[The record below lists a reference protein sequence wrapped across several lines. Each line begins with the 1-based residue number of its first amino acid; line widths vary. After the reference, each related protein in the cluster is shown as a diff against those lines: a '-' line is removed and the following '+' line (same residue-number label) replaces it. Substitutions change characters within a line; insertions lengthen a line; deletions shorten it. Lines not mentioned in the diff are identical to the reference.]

1 MKKYQLGQ
9 KWSNDFDY
17 EGMLTT
23 GTQMDEQ
30 TPVKDLEKLHSSF
43 EDVNYHSESN
53 PLWKAI
59 VAKKEGRSEILTRE
73 LADFRKLCQAALSE
87 INE

>member
-1 MKKYQLGQ
+1 MEKYQLGQ

-23 GTQMDEQ
+23 GTQVNEQ
-30 TPVKDLEKLHSSF
+30 TPIEDLEKLHSSF

-53 PLWKAI
+53 PLWTAI
-59 VAKKEGRSEILTRE
+59 IAKKEGRAEILTRE
-73 LADFRKLCQAALSE
+73 LADFRKLCQETLSE

>member
-9 KWSNDFDY
+9 GWSTDFDY

-23 GTQMDEQ
+23 GTQVDEQ
-30 TPVKDLEKLHSSF
+30 TPIKHLEKLHSSF

-53 PLWKAI
+53 PLWNAI
-59 VAKKEGRSEILTRE
+59 LAKKEGRAEILTRE

>member
-9 KWSNDFDY
+9 GWSTDFDY

-23 GTQMDEQ
+23 GTQVDEQ
-30 TPVKDLEKLHSSF
+30 TPIKHLEKLHSSF

-53 PLWKAI
+53 PLWNAI
-59 VAKKEGRSEILTRE
+59 IAKREGQAEILTRE
-73 LADFRKLCQAALSE
+73 LADFRARCQEALAETSD
-87 INE
+87 

>member
-1 MKKYQLGQ
+1 MEKYQLGQ
-9 KWSNDFDY
+9 KWSNDFGY
-17 EGMLTT
+17 EGMLTA
-23 GTQMDEQ
+23 GTQVDEQ
-30 TPVKDLEKLHSSF
+30 TPIRDLVKLHSSF

-53 PLWKAI
+53 PLWNAI
-59 VAKKEGRSEILTRE
+59 IAKKDGYAEILTSE

>member
-1 MKKYQLGQ
+1 MEKYKLGQ

-23 GTQMDEQ
+23 GTQVNEQ
-30 TPVKDLEKLHSSF
+30 TPIKDLEKLHDSF

-53 PLWKAI
+53 PLWNAI
-59 VAKKEGRSEILTRE
+59 IAKREGHAEILTRE
-73 LADFRKLCQAALSE
+73 LADFRARCQETLAE
-87 INE
+87 IAE

>member
-1 MKKYQLGQ
+1 MEKYKLGQ

-17 EGMLTT
+17 EGMLTA
-23 GTQMDEQ
+23 GTQVDEQ
-30 TPVKDLEKLHSSF
+30 TPIKDLEKLHDSF

-53 PLWKAI
+53 PLWNAI

-73 LADFRKLCQAALSE
+73 LADFRKLCQDSLSE
-87 INE
+87 IDE